1 MLCTK
6 IHNQISLIFLDE
18 KWQSL
23 EVHTYISKYFL
34 IGKVNFD
41 IKIAKKRLCKISPN
55 KNHTNLITKLGVYF
69 SKYFLVRIVN
79 SDTELM

>member
-41 IKIAKKRLCKISPN
+41 IKIAKKHVVKFYGVKTIQIWFQ
-55 KNHTNLITKLGVYF
+55 NLVYI
-69 SKYFLVRIVN
+69 LVN
-79 SDTELM
+79 TF